1 MIGKNSKSLVEKRQ
15 KELEVYLQTL
25 LVRFPTAAP
34 KVLSCFLHFHQYEVN
49 GITAALAEELFHK
62 GEQLLVAGEV
72 FTLCPLQLYAITQQ
86 LKLAKPTCSNGDA
99 KADLGHILDFTCRL
113 KYLKIT
119 GTRGEVGTSNIQEDS
134 LTFDLSVFKALLQIE
149 ISDCNSAH
157 IMGLPSLKPCL
168 VTLSVHHSA
177 ASMMD
182 VLVPEACESPQWV
195 AEGAPTDCPV
205 TTIIPT
211 WKTLTTLDM
220 SHNHIGCI
228 DNSVVGDTLTTLL

>member
-1 MIGKNSKSLVEKRQ
+1 
-15 KELEVYLQTL
+15 
-25 LVRFPTAAP
+25 
-34 KVLSCFLHFHQYEVN
+34 
-49 GITAALAEELFHK
+49 
-62 GEQLLVAGEV
+62 
-72 FTLCPLQLYAITQQ
+72 
-86 LKLAKPTCSNGDA
+86 
-99 KADLGHILDFTCRL
+99 
-113 KYLKIT
+113 
-119 GTRGEVGTSNIQEDS
+119 
-134 LTFDLSVFKALLQIE
+134 
-149 ISDCNSAH
+149 
-157 IMGLPSLKPCL
+157 MGLPSLKPCL

-228 DNSVVGDTLTTLL
+228 DNSVTLNLAGNRLVSLAGLTKLYSLVNLDLSSNKLGQVGWPKTAFTTLEEIRYIGTLPCLERLILSNNPMCIIPDYRTKVLAQFWDRASEWGRLPCSSCSISRSSSCSISRSSSSSSHSSSSNISCSIS